1 MNYSASILNIKH
13 FAVHDGDGIRT
24 TVFFKGC
31 PLACKWCHNPEGIS
45 FKAELA
51 YHSEKC
57 TLCQKC
63 ASVCPASAHIFQR
76 KENLETVHALDR
88 QKCLL
93 CGKCEKECL
102 SDALFLY
109 GKKVSVADILPELLE
124 DRLFFDT
131 SGGGVTLS
139 GGECLSQF
147 KFAAELLSAL
157 KKENINCAVD
167 TSGYASKEAIDAVMP
182 YTDTFLYDVKA
193 FREDTHIAGTGR
205 SNKIILENLCYIDS
219 CGKDI
224 EIRIPLIPNYN
235 DGEIDMIG
243 EFLSHLSHIKAVRI
257 LPYHSYCASKYES
270 VDRDITLPDTMPS
283 AEEVEKAEKTIEKYG
298 IKIIKNS

>member
-1 MNYSASILNIKH
+1 MNNRASILNIKH

-31 PLACKWCHNPEGIS
+31 PLSCKWCHNPEGIS

-51 YHSEKC
+51 YHAEKC

-63 ASVCPASAHIFQR
+63 ASACPVCAHIFEKDDRSDNIHIFDR
-76 KENLETVHALDR
+76 K
-88 QKCLL
+88 KCIL
-93 CGKCEKECL
+93 CGSCEEECL

-109 GKKVSVADILPELLE
+109 GKTVSVESILPELLE
-124 DRLFFDT
+124 DKLFFET

-147 KFAAELLSAL
+147 KFAAELLCAL

-182 YTDTFLYDVKA
+182 YTDTFLYDIKA
-193 FREDTHIAGTGR
+193 FKEETHIAGTGR
-205 SNKIILENLCYIDS
+205 SNKLILENLCYIDS

-224 EIRIPLIPNYN
+224 EIRIPLIPGYN

-243 EFLSHLSHIKAVRI
+243 EFLADLSHIKAVRI

-283 AEEVEKAEKTIEKYG
+283 TEDVAKAEKSIEKYG
-298 IKIIKNS
+298 IRVIKNN